1 MPKSKSRKRKLPN
14 RVLALR
20 DLEHVKAAG
29 LTAACGQRTHDH
41 AIREFVALLFG
52 LQLPFQPLGRAPI
65 TYPVLRRNSANHD

>member
-1 MPKSKSRKRKLPN
+1 MPKSKSRKRKPPN

-29 LTAACGQRTHDH
+29 LTSACGHGTHDH

-52 LQLPFQPLGRAPI
+52 LQLPFSTPRSCSDNIPSAPAQQRK
-65 TYPVLRRNSANHD
+65 P